1 MPTSSSPLAH
11 QSRQALRPT
20 TRRSEAHAKSGR
32 SATTGGAETVA
43 HANPRLAPII
53 TRFCVPANILHLG
66 SRPAIDQAL
75 SRLTKAG
82 KLLRVARGIYVAPVS
97 SRFGTRTPAPEKVV
111 RAMAEQSGEIVA
123 PHGARAAN
131 ALGLTQQVPIREVY
145 LTSGKTRKL
154 KLGRSE
160 VLIKHAP
167 RWMLALGT
175 GQAGAAVRALA
186 WMGPTH
192 AGESLA
198 TLRRSLPHAEWSAL
212 ASARAA
218 LPSWMAQA
226 IGREDARG

>member
-1 MPTSSSPLAH
+1 MNTLPETILLQAESLPEGGVLSPKEF
-11 QSRQALRPT
+11 LR
-20 TRRSEAHAKSGR
+20 
-32 SATTGGAETVA
+32 
-43 HANPRLAPII
+43 
-53 TRFCVPANILHLG
+53 LG
-66 SRPAIDQAL
+66 SRAAIDQAL

-97 SRFGTRTPAPEKVV
+97 SRFGTRAPAPEKVV
-111 RAMAEQSGEIVA
+111 KAMAEQSGDIVA
-123 PHGARAAN
+123 PHGASAAN

-145 LTSGKTRKL
+145 LTSGKKRKL
-154 KLGRSE
+154 RLGRSE

-198 TLRRSLPHAEWSAL
+198 ALRRTLPRAEWSTL

-226 IGREDARG
+226 IGREAARAGRRRM